1 MKKLGIMIFILF
13 ASLVL
18 SIGLK
23 FEDLKN
29 LKRLSLY
36 PVLIPQGVSFESKA
50 VFNPAAIEVEGTVY
64 LLYRAEDWT
73 GVNRWN
79 GTSRIGLAKSQD
91 GLNFT
96 RESSPIIEPTEKYE
110 IPGGCEDPRI
120 VKIDDLYIMTYTSYD
135 GNTAR
140 LCLAYS
146 KDLKHWTKIG
156 PIIKTMKWSKSGAII
171 PKKLNG
177 KYYMYFGDSKIYL
190 ATSDDLRNWQVYP
203 KPILYP
209 RPGEFDS
216 RLVEP
221 GPPPLI
227 TEEGILLFY
236 NSADYSGIYRPGAAL
251 FDPKNPKKLLKRTR
265 KPLIEPELSWE
276 KNGQVPNVIFL
287 EGSVI
292 HNNFLLI
299 YYGAADTY
307 IGVLGMPLK

>member
-1 MKKLGIMIFILF
+1 MKKLGIIIFILF

-36 PVLIPQGVSFESKA
+36 PVLIPQGVGFESKA
-50 VFNPAAIEVEGTVY
+50 VFNPAAIEIEGTVY
-64 LLYRAEDWT
+64 LFYRAEDWT

-171 PKKLNG
+171 PKKING

-209 RPGEFDS
+209 RPGKFDS

-221 GPPPLI
+221 GPPPQI

-251 FDPKNPKKLLKRTR
+251 FDPKNPKKLLKRTK

>member
-23 FEDLKN
+23 FEDLKD
-29 LKRLSLY
+29 LKRLSLS
-36 PVLIPQGVSFESKA
+36 PVLMPQGVDFESKA
-50 VFNPAAIEVEGTVY
+50 VFNPAAIEIEGTVY
-64 LLYRAEDWT
+64 LFYRAEDWT

-135 GNTAR
+135 GSTAR

-171 PKKLNG
+171 PEKING

-251 FDPKNPKKLLKRTR
+251 FDPMNPKKLLKRTR

-307 IGVLGMPLK
+307 IGVLGMPLN